1 MEDYEWVPNLKWF
14 EVKCWKFWLSF
25 EGDRELGMRVL
36 RVFMLEKKRFVMID
50 AWMNE
55 NCHIKL
61 FHAFCIDT
69 Y

>member
-50 AWMNE
+50 A
-55 NCHIKL
+55 
-61 FHAFCIDT
+61 
-69 Y
+69 